1 MPYLNALLSK
11 LSRAA
16 ALALCVCVC
25 VCVWLCVCTHTHLS
39 MYMNVC
45 VSVCVCALACAC
57 VRACTA
63 DTGEHTAYC
72 CQVVLLLLPSSSPS
86 HTGLV
91 LSLIGAC
98 VPLSSLFRV
107 LDPHTSCTSS
117 MHIHAGTR
125 ERTHTHTHKYVHC
138 IR

>member
-1 MPYLNALLSK
+1 MPYMYAFLNAIFECLAVQVV
-11 LSRAA
+11 SRCCPR
-16 ALALCVCVC
+16 LVCVCVCVC

-45 VSVCVCALACAC
+45 VSVCVCARACAF

-107 LDPHTSCTSS
+107 LDPHT
-117 MHIHAGTR
+117 
-125 ERTHTHTHKYVHC
+125 
-138 IR
+138 